1 MTEEYK
7 DEANLYN
14 DEARDAAL
22 SDGEIDSAEEG
33 FLKGYEDD
41 ADSSEEREE
50 DDDEAITG

>member
-1 MTEEYK
+1 MSEEYR

-14 DEARDAAL
+14 DEAREAAVED
-22 SDGEIDSAEEG
+22 SEIDGAEEA

-41 ADSSEEREE
+41 ADSEGEIDE

>member
-1 MTEEYK
+1 MSDEYK

-14 DEARDAAL
+14 DEAREEAL
-22 SDGEIDSAEEG
+22 NDGEIDSTEEG

-41 ADSSEEREE
+41 ADREDIDE